1 MTQNIYTENA
11 IIICGTMPESEF
23 MNWRAGER
31 YRDLVEK
38 IRQKKNLSSNSDVIR
53 LALDNLAKREK
64 IKA

>member
-1 MTQNIYTENA
+1 MDTK
-11 IIICGTMPESEF
+11 SEF